1 MQKVD
6 LHIFR
11 SETEGSVTCCLSGG
25 ISPVAALTLHWHE
38 SEHISYFFIN
48 CNIFIY

>member
-6 LHIFR
+6 LHIFLC
-11 SETEGSVTCCLSGG
+11 EAEQLVEYCPSGG

-38 SEHISYFFIN
+38 SEHISCFFIN